1 MDIQLNELINR
12 LYIQN
17 LRISILEKK
26 NKTLGEEI
34 GKLRH
39 RLDVLNVQTNI
50 ENTDDALSNIS
61 MSMF

>member
-50 ENTDDALSNIS
+50 ENTDARCQ
-61 MSMF
+61 